1 MTGLKSRERK
11 LIAASAA
18 VVVGVLIHML
28 VVSPAL
34 KKRAALD
41 NQINRARA
49 QLVDLRLLEQEY
61 DQILKETKEIK
72 QRVSGRS
79 RDFALF
85 SFLDQTANR
94 LNLKNNLTSMKPSR
108 RNLGSDLAEDMVEVR
123 LEGISLENLVAY
135 LYEIER
141 TGAAVAIASIR
152 IQPESRLGGG
162 LNVSMLVTSIGMS

>member
-34 KKRAALD
+34 KKRADLD

-85 SFLDQTANR
+85 SFLD
-94 LNLKNNLTSMKPSR
+94 
-108 RNLGSDLAEDMVEVR
+108 
-123 LEGISLENLVAY
+123 
-135 LYEIER
+135 
-141 TGAAVAIASIR
+141 
-152 IQPESRLGGG
+152 
-162 LNVSMLVTSIGMS
+162 